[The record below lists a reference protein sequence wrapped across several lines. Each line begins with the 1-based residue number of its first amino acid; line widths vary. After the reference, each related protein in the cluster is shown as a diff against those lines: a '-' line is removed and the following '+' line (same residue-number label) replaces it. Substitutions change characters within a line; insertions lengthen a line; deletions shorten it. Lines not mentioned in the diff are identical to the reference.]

1 MTSKPAAGKPLRRVP
16 LLRALAG
23 LAVTLFVAG
32 CGTAAS
38 DGDPGPESSSP
49 RGERGPIMEW
59 GLVIHG
65 GAGTISRDTMTP
77 EMEAVYRASL
87 EAALR
92 AGHEILAAGGQ
103 ALDAVV
109 AAVQVM
115 EDDSLFNAGRGAVFT
130 NDGRH
135 ELDAA
140 IMDGPT
146 LRAGAVAGVTT
157 VRSPIALART
167 VMEQSEHVFMAGRGA
182 EAFAEAH
189 GLETVPQSYYRTEAR
204 WEALQRARAAEE
216 RTEQP
221 RAEGAGSGG
230 EGPRAGAPEN
240 AAQEAPHSF
249 MRDVRTSSANAH
261 RFGTVG
267 AVALD
272 QRGRLAAATSTGG
285 MTNKRWGRIGDVPVI
300 GAGTYANPT
309 CGVSGTGWGEVFI
322 MNTVARDI
330 CARMEFGNLTLKA
343 AADQVM
349 QDILPAQADDT
360 GGVIALSGDGEVVWS
375 FNTPGMYRGRMD
387 QDGAVTL
394 GIYGD
399 ES

>member
-1 MTSKPAAGKPLRRVP
+1 
-16 LLRALAG
+16 
-23 LAVTLFVAG
+23 
-32 CGTAAS
+32 
-38 DGDPGPESSSP
+38 
-49 RGERGPIMEW
+49 MEW

-65 GAGTISRDTMTP
+65 GAGTISRETMTP
-77 EMEAVYRASL
+77 EMEAAYRASL

-92 AGHEILAAGGQ
+92 AGHEVLAGGGQ

-130 NDGRH
+130 NEGRH

-182 EAFAEAH
+182 EAFAAAH
-189 GLETVPQSYYRTEAR
+189 GLETVPPSYYRTEAR
-204 WEALQRARAAEE
+204 WQALQRARAAEE

-221 RAEGAGSGG
+221 RAGGGGSGG
-230 EGPRAGAPEN
+230 EGTRAGAPEN
-240 AAQEAPHSF
+240 AAPEAPRPF
-249 MRDVRTSSANAH
+249 LRDVRSSSPNAH

-272 QRGRLAAATSTGG
+272 RRGRLAAATSTGG

-349 QDILPAQADDT
+349 QDILPAQAEDT

>member
-1 MTSKPAAGKPLRRVP
+1 MQ
-16 LLRALAG
+16 
-23 LAVTLFVAG
+23 
-32 CGTAAS
+32 
-38 DGDPGPESSSP
+38 
-49 RGERGPIMEW
+49 W

-65 GAGTISRDTMTP
+65 GAGTMSRDAMTP
-77 EMEAVYRASL
+77 AMEAAYRASL

-92 AGHEILAAGGQ
+92 AGHEVLAAGGQ

-157 VRSPIALART
+157 VRSPITLART

-182 EAFAEAH
+182 EAFAAAH

-221 RAEGAGSGG
+221 PVGQGGGRGG
-230 EGPRAGAPEN
+230 EDSGI
-240 AAQEAPHSF
+240 
-249 MRDVRTSSANAH
+249 RTSSPNVH

-272 QRGRLAAATSTGG
+272 RRGRLAAATSTGG

-300 GAGTYANPT
+300 GAGTYANPS

-349 QDILPAQADDT
+349 QEILPGQAQDT
-360 GGVIALSGDGEVVWS
+360 GGIIALSREGEVVWS

>member
-1 MTSKPAAGKPLRRVP
+1 MIRFRSLARRSVRLTLVLTSMFWTSSCTSARPDAD
-16 LLRALAG
+16 
-23 LAVTLFVAG
+23 
-32 CGTAAS
+32 TADEAPR
-38 DGDPGPESSSP
+38 GVPGP
-49 RGERGPIMEW
+49 MVQW

-65 GAGTISRDTMTP
+65 GAGTIARETMTA
-77 EMEAVYRASL
+77 ERESAYRASL

-92 AGHEILAAGGQ
+92 AGHQVLADGGQ

-130 NDGRH
+130 NDGRN

-157 VRSPIALART
+157 VRSPIALARA

-182 EAFAEAH
+182 EAFAEIH
-189 GLETVPQSYYRTEAR
+189 GLEIVHPSYFRTEAR
-204 WEALQRARAAEE
+204 WEALQRAKQEE
-216 RTEQP
+216 ARTEQP
-221 RAEGAGSGG
+221 PTGS
-230 EGPRAGAPEN
+230 
-240 AAQEAPHSF
+240 AAASP
-249 MRDVRTSSANAH
+249 MSSPNAH

-300 GAGTYANPT
+300 GAGTYANAS

-330 CARMEFGNLTLKA
+330 CARLEFQGLTLQA

-349 QDILPAQADDT
+349 HTILPTQAEDT
-360 GGVIALSGDGEVVWS
+360 GGIIALSATGEIVWS
-375 FNTPGMYRGRMD
+375 FNTPGMYRGRID

-394 GIYGD
+394 GIYG
-399 ES
+399 EEP

>member
-1 MTSKPAAGKPLRRVP
+1 MAALFAAVSCAPAPAEG
-16 LLRALAG
+16 
-23 LAVTLFVAG
+23 
-32 CGTAAS
+32 
-38 DGDPGPESSSP
+38 DGGAEPP
-49 RGERGPIMEW
+49 RGAQGPMVQW

-65 GAGTISRDTMTP
+65 GAGTISRETMTP
-77 EMEAVYRASL
+77 ERETEYRASL

-92 AGHEILAAGGQ
+92 AGHEVLAGGGQ

-130 NDGRH
+130 NDGRN

-146 LRAGAVAGVTT
+146 LRAGAVAGVTN
-157 VRSPIALART
+157 VRSPVALART

-182 EAFAEAH
+182 ETFAEIH
-189 GLETVPQSYYRTEAR
+189 GLEIVHPSHFRTEAR
-204 WEALQRARAAEE
+204 WEALQRAQEAEA

-221 RAEGAGSGG
+221 PGGDARSGPG
-230 EGPRAGAPEN
+230 TPGGVPGPEMA
-240 AAQEAPHSF
+240 
-249 MRDVRTSSANAH
+249 SANAH

-300 GAGTYANPT
+300 GAGTYANAS
-309 CGVSGTGWGEVFI
+309 CGVSGTGWGELFI

-330 CARMEFGNLTLKA
+330 CARMEFQRLTLQA
-343 AADQVM
+343 AADQVI
-349 QDILPAQADDT
+349 QEILPAQGEDT
-360 GGVIALSGDGEVVWS
+360 GGVVALSSTGEIVWS
-375 FNTPGMYRGRMD
+375 FNTPGMYRGRID
-387 QDGAVTL
+387 QEGNVTL
-394 GIYGD
+394 GIYG
-399 ES
+399 EEP

>member
-1 MTSKPAAGKPLRRVP
+1 MKHPAHRIGPGGSGGRTPSRAV
-16 LLRALAG
+16 ALAG
-23 LAVTLFVAG
+23 ILILASCTSAPPVAD
-32 CGTAAS
+32 AA
-38 DGDPGPESSSP
+38 DEALRGVPGP
-49 RGERGPIMEW
+49 MVQW

-65 GAGTISRDTMTP
+65 GAGTIARESMTP
-77 EMEAVYRASL
+77 ERESAYRASL

-92 AGHEILAAGGQ
+92 AGHQVLSEGGQ

-130 NDGRH
+130 NDGRN

-157 VRSPIALART
+157 VRSPVALARA

-182 EAFAEAH
+182 EAFAEIH
-189 GLETVPQSYYRTEAR
+189 GLEIVHPSYFRTEAR
-204 WEALQRARAAEE
+204 WEALQRAQQDEA

-221 RAEGAGSGG
+221 PTGGA
-230 EGPRAGAPEN
+230 AAP
-240 AAQEAPHSF
+240 P
-249 MRDVRTSSANAH
+249 SSPNAH

-300 GAGTYANPT
+300 GAGTYANAS
-309 CGVSGTGWGEVFI
+309 CGVSGTGWGEIFI

-330 CARMEFGNLTLKA
+330 CARMEFQGLTLQA

-349 QDILPAQADDT
+349 HTILPAQADDT
-360 GGVIALSGDGEVVWS
+360 GGIIALSATGEIVWS
-375 FNTPGMYRGRMD
+375 FNTPGMYRGRID
-387 QDGAVTL
+387 QEGTVTL

-399 ES
+399 EP

>member
-1 MTSKPAAGKPLRRVP
+1 MTPRFHPLRAAASPPPRRRPLERGAALLPAAA
-16 LLRALAG
+16 LLLA
-23 LAVTLFVAG
+23 A
-32 CGTAAS
+32 CAAPPAE
-38 DGDPGPESSSP
+38 GEPGGEAS
-49 RGERGPIMEW
+49 RGVQGPTVEW

-65 GAGTISRDTMTP
+65 GAGTISRESMTA
-77 EMEAVYRASL
+77 EREAAYRTSL

-92 AGHEILAAGGQ
+92 AGHEVLAGGGQ

-130 NDGRH
+130 NDGRN

-157 VRSPIALART
+157 VRSPIALARA

-182 EAFAEAH
+182 EAFAEIH
-189 GLETVPQSYYRTEAR
+189 GLEIVHPSYFRTEAR
-204 WEALQRARAAEE
+204 WEALQRAQEAEA

-221 RAEGAGSGG
+221 PDEGGQGAAAGDTGGSGAS
-230 EGPRAGAPEN
+230 P
-240 AAQEAPHSF
+240 
-249 MRDVRTSSANAH
+249 NAH

-300 GAGTYANPT
+300 GAGTYANPS

-330 CARMEFGNLTLKA
+330 CARMEFQGLTLQA
-343 AADQVM
+343 AADRVVQE
-349 QDILPAQADDT
+349 ILPAQGEDT
-360 GGVIALSGDGEVVWS
+360 GGVVALSSGGEIVWS
-375 FNTPGMYRGRMD
+375 FNTPGMYRGRID
-387 QDGAVTL
+387 QEGNVTV

-399 ES
+399 DP

>member
-1 MTSKPAAGKPLRRVP
+1 MVRYRQVTAFRRVP
-16 LLRALAG
+16 RQVAAAVLAAVLLLAACTSTPPEG
-23 LAVTLFVAG
+23 DAG
-32 CGTAAS
+32 AGT
-38 DGDPGPESSSP
+38 P
-49 RGERGPIMEW
+49 RGPAGPIVQW

-65 GAGTISRDTMTP
+65 GAGTISRETMTP
-77 EMEAVYRASL
+77 EREALYRASL
-87 EAALR
+87 EAALL
-92 AGHEILAAGGQ
+92 AGHEVLTAGGQ

-115 EDDSLFNAGRGAVFT
+115 EEDSLFNAGRGAVFT
-130 NDGRH
+130 NDGRN

-182 EAFAEAH
+182 EVFAEIH
-189 GLETVPQSYYRTEAR
+189 GLEIVHPSYFRTEAR
-204 WEALQRARAAEE
+204 WEALQRAQEAES

-221 RAEGAGSGG
+221 PADGDPGA
-230 EGPRAGAPEN
+230 
-240 AAQEAPHSF
+240 Q
-249 MRDVRTSSANAH
+249 MSSPNAH

-300 GAGTYANPT
+300 GAGTYANNS
-309 CGVSGTGWGEVFI
+309 CGVSGTGWGEIFI

-330 CARMEFGNLTLKA
+330 CARMEFQGLTLQA
-343 AADQVM
+343 AADQVI
-349 QDILPAQADDT
+349 QDILPPQGEDT
-360 GGVIALSGDGEVVWS
+360 GGIIALSSTGEIVWS
-375 FNTPGMYRGRMD
+375 FNTPGMYRGRID

-394 GIYGD
+394 GIYG
-399 ES
+399 EEP

>member
-1 MTSKPAAGKPLRRVP
+1 MIRAAHTTPAPRQP
-16 LLRALAG
+16 
-23 LAVTLFVAG
+23 
-32 CGTAAS
+32 
-38 DGDPGPESSSP
+38 SP
-49 RGERGPIMEW
+49 RGFRLALPLAVLLVVASCTPPPAEGDRGSEPPRGTRGPMVQW

-65 GAGTISRDTMTP
+65 GAGTISRETMTP
-77 EMEAVYRASL
+77 EREAEYRASL

-92 AGHEILAAGGQ
+92 AGHQVLAGGGQ

-130 NDGRH
+130 NDGRN

-146 LRAGAVAGVTT
+146 LRAGAVAGVTN
-157 VRSPIALART
+157 VRSPIALARA

-182 EAFAEAH
+182 ETFAEIH
-189 GLETVPQSYYRTEAR
+189 GLEIVHPSYFRTEAR
-204 WEALQRARAAEE
+204 WEALQRAQEAES

-221 RAEGAGSGG
+221 PGGDARSGPGVREGAPGLEMAS
-230 EGPRAGAPEN
+230 P
-240 AAQEAPHSF
+240 
-249 MRDVRTSSANAH
+249 NAH

-300 GAGTYANPT
+300 GAGTYANAS
-309 CGVSGTGWGEVFI
+309 CGVSGTGWGELFI

-330 CARMEFGNLTLKA
+330 CARMEFQRLTLQA
-343 AADQVM
+343 AADQVI
-349 QDILPAQADDT
+349 QEILPAQAEDT
-360 GGVIALSGDGEVVWS
+360 GGVVALSSTGEIVWS
-375 FNTPGMYRGRMD
+375 FNTPGMYRGRID
-387 QDGAVTL
+387 QEGNVTL
-394 GIYGD
+394 GIYG
-399 ES
+399 EEP